1 MNDHIEKLSKELKDY
16 IRKYNHQSF
25 VSQWCYLCNAHWR
38 TQSNIVQLHSPVR
51 QLMYLISLY
60 HSTTFKGGN
69 ERFEAYGDEY
79 ENIVRLLNTI
89 EDCYVYT
96 PENLITPDHTKESLK
111 RLFICNSTFL
121 NYYLNASL
129 SYFEQD
135 VERIRQT
142 FKHFESHIKDK
153 IGLEIQDFI
162 DFFFLITN
170 LEIEIYNQYFNYN
183 YSPEEHTLII
193 KMRDNP
199 TSLTNDELLKV
210 NYLAENGV
218 LRLGIS
224 INELKKSMDS
234 EKVDMILVIFT
245 MIRNEN
251 ENYLYYTDTCDYLS
265 KPLLMTDP
273 DHISFLYSKQLITAI
288 YDYLFELCKKADK
301 NGRKVLMR
309 REDYLEDKTHEV
321 FRNFFGKE
329 AKIYSN
335 YQVNGPEKD
344 LLILKGKYAYIIECK
359 ANKYRIPFRDPIK
372 AYDRINDDFK
382 KSIGKGYQQAKEIED
397 LFNGDEPF
405 EIKNERGKILE
416 TIYPSKFMEVFN
428 IVVTQER
435 FGQIQCDLSH
445 LLEIDENDNFPWA
458 VFIDDLE
465 TFLITLKR
473 KCNHLCEFPAFLLER
488 EKLHGRML
496 CSDELELCAYF
507 LFDRDNFFKYCNSED
522 LFVSSP
528 DVHQFFDLLYNVGFG
543 FKNELNIKDK
553 LKRYSPEALAV
564 INKNK
569 LQKPE
574 LFK

>member
-1 MNDHIEKLSKELKDY
+1 MNDHVEKLSKELKDC

-25 VSQWCYLCNAHWR
+25 VAQCCYLCNAHWR
-38 TQSNIVQLHSPVR
+38 MQSGSVKLHSPVR
-51 QLMYLISLY
+51 QLMYLVSLY
-60 HSTTFKGGN
+60 HSTGFKGN
-69 ERFEAYGDEY
+69 ERFEAYGEEY
-79 ENIVRLLNTI
+79 ENIVRLLNEI
-89 EDCYVYT
+89 EECYVNT
-96 PENLITPDHTKESLK
+96 PKNLITPEDTEESLK
-111 RLFICNSTFL
+111 RLFISNSTFL
-121 NYYLNASL
+121 NYYLNAPL

-135 VERIRQT
+135 VERIKET
-142 FKHFESHIKDK
+142 FKHFEIHIENET
-153 IGLEIQDFI
+153 GLKIQDFI
-162 DFFFLITN
+162 DFFLLITN
-170 LEIEIYNQYFNYN
+170 LEIKVYNQYFNHK
-183 YSPEEHTLII
+183 YSPEEHKLII

-199 TSLTNDELLKV
+199 TSLTNDELLQV
-210 NYLAENGV
+210 SYLAENGV
-218 LRLGIS
+218 LGLGIPIDKLKES
-224 INELKKSMDS
+224 IPS
-234 EKVDMILVIFT
+234 EKVDTILVIFT

-265 KPLLMTDP
+265 KPLLMTDSK
-273 DHISFLYSKQLITAI
+273 HITFLYSKQLITAI
-288 YDYLFELCKKADK
+288 YDYLFELCKGADK

-309 REDYLEDKTHEV
+309 REDYLEDKTYEV

-329 AKIYSN
+329 ATIYSN
-335 YQVNGPEKD
+335 YQVNGSEKD

-382 KSIGKGYQQAKEIED
+382 KSIGKGYQQAKEIEN
-397 LFNGDEPF
+397 LFNGDIPF
-405 EIKNERGKILE
+405 AIKNERGKILE
-416 TIYPSKFMEVFN
+416 TIYPEKFIEVFT

-435 FGQIQCDLSH
+435 FGQIQCDLSY

-473 KCNHLCEFPAFLLER
+473 KSNHLFEFPAFLLER
-488 EKLHGRML
+488 EKLHGRMF

-507 LFDRDNFFKYCNSED
+507 LFDRDNYFKYCNSED
-522 LFVSSP
+522 FFISSP

-543 FKNELNIKDK
+543 FKNELNISDK
-553 LKRYSPEALAV
+553 LKRYSPEAFAV

-574 LFK
+574 LLK

>member
-1 MNDHIEKLSKELKDY
+1 MNDHIEKLSKELKDC

-25 VSQWCYLCNAHWR
+25 VTQCCYLCNAHWR
-38 TQSNIVQLHSPVR
+38 TQSNIVKLNSPVR

-60 HSTTFKGGN
+60 HCTAFNGN
-69 ERFEAYGDEY
+69 ERFEGYGTEY
-79 ENIVRLLNTI
+79 ENIVRLLNAI
-89 EDCYVYT
+89 EDCYVNT
-96 PENLITPDHTKESLK
+96 PENLITTDYSQENLK
-111 RLFICNSTFL
+111 RIFISNSTFL
-121 NYYLNASL
+121 NYYLNAPL

-135 VERIRQT
+135 VERIKQT
-142 FKHFESHIKDK
+142 FKHFEILIKNET
-153 IGLEIQDFI
+153 GLKIQDFI

-170 LEIEIYNQYFNYN
+170 LEIEIYNQHFNHK
-183 YSPEEHTLII
+183 YSTEENILII

-199 TSLTNDELLKV
+199 TSLTNDELLQLS
-210 NYLAENGV
+210 YLAENNV
-218 LRLGIS
+218 LRLGIP
-224 INELKKSMDS
+224 INKIKESMPS
-234 EKVDMILVIFT
+234 EKVEKILVMFT

-265 KPLLMTDP
+265 KPLLMADP
-273 DHISFLYSKQLITAI
+273 DHIVFLYSKQLITSI
-288 YDYLFELCKKADK
+288 YDYLFELCKEADE

-309 REDYLEDKTHEV
+309 RENYLEDKTYEV
-321 FRNFFGKE
+321 FHEFFGKE
-329 AKIYSN
+329 AKFYRN
-335 YQVNGPEKD
+335 YQVNGSEKD
-344 LLILKGKYAYIIECK
+344 LLILKGKHAYIIECK

-382 KSIGKGYQQAKEIED
+382 KSIAKGYQQAKEIED
-397 LFNGDEPF
+397 LFNCHKPF

-416 TIYPSKFMEVFN
+416 IIYPAKFMEVFT

-435 FGQIQCDLSH
+435 FGQIQCDLSY

-473 KCNHLCEFPAFLLER
+473 KSNHLFEFPVFLLER
-488 EKLHGRML
+488 EKLHGRMF

-507 LFDRDNFFKYCNSED
+507 LFDRDNYFKYCNSEE
-522 LFVSSP
+522 FFISSP

-543 FKNELNIKDK
+543 FKNELNISDK

-574 LFK
+574 LLK